1 MKTAEF
7 FLDWPVKTLSPNA
20 RQHWSRVASAK
31 KAAKRNAYYSVL
43 QAGIGKIDADTITVK
58 LSFFPPDARHRD
70 TDNIL
75 SSCKAALD
83 GVSEAIGIDDRKWN
97 LVLEPR
103 GPIEKNGMVKVKL
116 EWKE

>member
-43 QAGIGKIDADTITVK
+43 QAGIGKIDAVTITVK

-75 SSCKAALD
+75 SSCKASLD
-83 GVSEAIGIDDRKWN
+83 GVSEAIGIDDSRWN